1 MDPQVNLFF
10 RPDSDASPHQRR
22 LLFLSELDPDDLEE
36 HVSERRS
43 GGGPTRR
50 NAMDIRNFFT
60 IQRPSGKYHQRF
72 KSKYNN
78 RIDRN
83 FEQFCTSKLV
93 QNIKVMCMLCILLW
107 FGTQLDSNS
116 NQDHKKFIVIYE
128 IH

>member
-72 KSKYNN
+72 KNKYNQEY
-78 RIDRN
+78 I
-83 FEQFCTSKLV
+83 ETL
-93 QNIKVMCMLCILLW
+93 
-107 FGTQLDSNS
+107 NS
-116 NQDHKKFIVIYE
+116 FALPNLYRT
-128 IH
+128 